1 MNKAYPIEL
10 EEFRD
15 STTKKFAYNVLLNL
29 ISIHLHNSD
38 YERAYK
44 YIELAKKQDK
54 GATNYSF
61 RMNLKYRENLTN
73 YLTKG
78 ETKYMKQV

>member
-1 MNKAYPIEL
+1 MNKASPIEL

-54 GATNYSF
+54 EATNYSF
-61 RMNLKYRENLTN
+61 RMNLKYLENLTN
-73 YLTKG
+73 YLTKV
-78 ETKYMKQV
+78 ETSI